1 MNHLSNLNVD
11 PMKFAKLI
19 SDENNKT
26 IKELFKDKI
35 NGSFLI
41 KIKSEVFNKMAL
53 DLFNCYP
60 FQFDNKK
67 KTQHIKNR

>member
-11 PMKFAKLI
+11 PMKFAKSI
-19 SDENNKT
+19 SDKNNKI

-41 KIKSEVFNKMAL
+41 KIKSRKL
-53 DLFNCYP
+53 
-60 FQFDNKK
+60 Q
-67 KTQHIKNR
+67 